1 MDMANIYSL
10 SNHEMKVDG
19 QRSEDS
25 HVAENSI
32 DERKL
37 IRKIDLHIIPWLAL
51 LYLLNFLDRGS
62 IGNAKVRFSPF
73 PNKFVAFAYIQS
85 AGVSQLYNLEAD
97 IGINDRQ
104 YLIALTVFFFPYA
117 ILEVCFIFPTTHILL
132 KRLKPASNVLLR
144 RFRPSIYLS
153 TMMLMWG
160 MVMV

>member
-1 MDMANIYSL
+1 MDTANTYSL
-10 SNHEMKVDG
+10 PDHEMKVDC

-25 HVAENSI
+25 YVAEHTI

-62 IGNAKVRFSPF
+62 IGNAKVRFSSF
-73 PNKFVAFAYIQS
+73 TNFVAFAYIQS
-85 AGVSQLYNLEAD
+85 SGVSQLYNLEAD

-117 ILEVCFIFPTTHILL
+117 ILEVCFIFPTTYI
-132 KRLKPASNVLLR
+132 
-144 RFRPSIYLS
+144 
-153 TMMLMWG
+153 
-160 MVMV
+160 